1 MVRHFHV
8 RHFQRPRLDNHAL
21 TPFPH
26 DPDRGRGKG
35 RKVVRVTVDV
45 NGVNVIM

>member
-1 MVRHFHV
+1 MRGHLE
-8 RHFQRPRLDNHAL
+8 RCLDNHAL

-26 DPDRGRGKG
+26 DPDRVRGQR
-35 RKVVRVTVDV
+35 RKVLRVTVDV